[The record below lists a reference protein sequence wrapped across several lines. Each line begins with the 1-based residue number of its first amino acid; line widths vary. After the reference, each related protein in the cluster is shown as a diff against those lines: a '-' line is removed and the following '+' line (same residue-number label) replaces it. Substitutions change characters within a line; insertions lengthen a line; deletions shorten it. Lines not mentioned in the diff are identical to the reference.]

1 MGHCIFVIHNITNY
15 IGWNILEK
23 KRRIYLRQYTIYLFH
38 ANNLIPPKIRNLTSK
53 FWAYTIKTKLHA
65 GRMQST
71 KETEL
76 SKLNHNIVI
85 LNTDQL
91 TFPLHTSTGFNYDKT
106 KMQIQSLQISSAVSY
121 EPRKCQYIFNPEQIL
136 TNKVLSSHVPV
147 NNVVPSHIK
156 VQ

>member
-1 MGHCIFVIHNITNY
+1 LGHCIFVIHNITNY

-23 KRRIYLRQYTIYLFH
+23 KRIYLRQYTIYLFH

-53 FWAYTIKTKLHA
+53 FWAYIIKTKLHA

-91 TFPLHTSTGFNYDKT
+91 TFALHTSTNDSITTKLKCRFNLCKPLLQCHMNQESVNTFSIQNKFWPT
-106 KMQIQSLQISSAVSY
+106 KFYLVMSLWTTWYLV
-121 EPRKCQYIFNPEQIL
+121 
-136 TNKVLSSHVPV
+136 T
-147 NNVVPSHIK
+147 
-156 VQ
+156 

>member
-23 KRRIYLRQYTIYLFH
+23 KEESTLDNTQYICFMQT
-38 ANNLIPPKIRNLTSK
+38 PKIRNLTSK
-53 FWAYTIKTKLHA
+53 FWAYIIKTKLHT

-91 TFPLHTSTGFNYDKT
+91 TFALHTSTNDSITTKLKCRFNLCKPLLQCHMNQESVNTFSIQNKFWPT
-106 KMQIQSLQISSAVSY
+106 KFYLVMSLWTTWYLV
-121 EPRKCQYIFNPEQIL
+121 
-136 TNKVLSSHVPV
+136 T
-147 NNVVPSHIK
+147 
-156 VQ
+156 